1 MNTKIIPKEW
11 QKLMLSNISI
21 KLKTGGTPTSSNRD
35 FYNGDIPFVKIDDMT
50 TSGRYILKTKTH
62 ISESALK
69 NSSAWIVP
77 ADSILYSIYAT
88 IGEVAI
94 NKVDLATN
102 QAIIG
107 IIPDNNKVNR
117 DFLYYFLISIK
128 PSLSRFFK
136 ETTQKN
142 LTSEIVRKLEV
153 LVPPL
158 TEQNKIAEILS
169 SVDEEIEKV
178 DQEVKKTEEL
188 KRGLMAELLTK
199 GIGHKKFKKI
209 KIKEI
214 SEVTSSKR
222 VMVSDYVNEGIP
234 FYRSTEIIK
243 KSKNLPIINSLHIP
257 LEKFNFFKDRFG
269 APEKGDLLVTAV
281 GTIGDVYMV
290 QDEIFYFKD
299 GNSIWIR
306 KIKDYILPE
315 YLRVILGSN
324 FYREKLNNIAGGSSQ
339 KALTIQKLGNVEI
352 PISSITEQK
361 KITEILSEVD
371 NKININKQIKNKLA
385 ELKRGLMQ
393 DLLSG
398 RVRTVV

>member
-1 MNTKIIPKEW
+1 MNNDFTKIIPKEW
-11 QKLMLSNISI
+11 QIKKVKDVCELGRGRVISKNEIRGNLGNFPVYSSQSMNNGEMGRLKTFDFDGEYVTWTTDGAYAGTVFYRNEKFNCTNVCGTLKARVDNLNMKFLSLALSCIAEKYVVKTGNPKLMNNIMAEIPVLLPPI
-21 KLKTGGTPTSSNRD
+21 K
-35 FYNGDIPFVKIDDMT
+35 
-50 TSGRYILKTKTH
+50 
-62 ISESALK
+62 
-69 NSSAWIVP
+69 
-77 ADSILYSIYAT
+77 
-88 IGEVAI
+88 
-94 NKVDLATN
+94 
-102 QAIIG
+102 
-107 IIPDNNKVNR
+107 
-117 DFLYYFLISIK
+117 
-128 PSLSRFFK
+128 
-136 ETTQKN
+136 
-142 LTSEIVRKLEV
+142 
-153 LVPPL
+153 
-158 TEQNKIAEILS
+158 EQNKIAEILS
-169 SVDEEIEKV
+169 CVDEEIEKV
-178 DQEVKKTEEL
+178 DQEIKKTEEL

>member
-128 PSLSRFFK
+128 PSLLLGYTFES
-136 ETTQKN
+136 N
-142 LTSEIVRKLEV
+142 LE
-153 LVPPL
+153 
-158 TEQNKIAEILS
+158 
-169 SVDEEIEKV
+169 
-178 DQEVKKTEEL
+178 
-188 KRGLMAELLTK
+188 
-199 GIGHKKFKKI
+199 
-209 KIKEI
+209 
-214 SEVTSSKR
+214 
-222 VMVSDYVNEGIP
+222 
-234 FYRSTEIIK
+234 
-243 KSKNLPIINSLHIP
+243 
-257 LEKFNFFKDRFG
+257 
-269 APEKGDLLVTAV
+269 
-281 GTIGDVYMV
+281 
-290 QDEIFYFKD
+290 
-299 GNSIWIR
+299 
-306 KIKDYILPE
+306 
-315 YLRVILGSN
+315 
-324 FYREKLNNIAGGSSQ
+324 
-339 KALTIQKLGNVEI
+339 
-352 PISSITEQK
+352 
-361 KITEILSEVD
+361 
-371 NKININKQIKNKLA
+371 
-385 ELKRGLMQ
+385 
-393 DLLSG
+393 
-398 RVRTVV
+398 

>member
-1 MNTKIIPKEW
+1 
-11 QKLMLSNISI
+11 
-21 KLKTGGTPTSSNRD
+21 
-35 FYNGDIPFVKIDDMT
+35 MT